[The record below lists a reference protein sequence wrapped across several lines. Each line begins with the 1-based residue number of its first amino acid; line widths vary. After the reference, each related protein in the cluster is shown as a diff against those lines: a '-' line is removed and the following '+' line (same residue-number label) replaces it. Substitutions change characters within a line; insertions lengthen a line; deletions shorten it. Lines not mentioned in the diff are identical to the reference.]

1 MGRVTEVSM
10 LRVFI
15 AVIAV
20 ALSLSSIAPA
30 SAAAVQPP
38 MPQQKHHASRWH
50 GYGFLPGYRTPEQIE
65 RARGTQLPAE
75 LAELQL
81 LRPSLAH
88 VL

>member
-1 MGRVTEVSM
+1 M
-10 LRVFI
+10 LRIFI
-15 AVIAV
+15 AVVAG
-20 ALSLSSIAPA
+20 ALSLSSIALA
-30 SAAAVQPP
+30 SAAPAQPP
-38 MPQQKHHASRWH
+38 APPQKHHASRHWH

-65 RARGTQLPAE
+65 RAARGTQLPAE